1 MKLGQQ
7 VDDHLPFAPDM
18 RPPGIEWS
26 AVKSFLKTGRRP
38 RDRFYLASH
47 LRKDSRDGVT
57 IIGAAHREQCADSCR
72 QTGNELTR
80 RLLEFVRFCVMPED
94 RKCANN
100 LVG

>member
-7 VDDHLPFAPDM
+7 VDGHLAFAPGM
-18 RPPGIEWS
+18 RPPWIGRSGQE
-26 AVKSFLKTGRRP
+26 AFLKAWLTL

-47 LRKDSRDGVT
+47 LRKYTWDGVT
-57 IIGAAHREQCADSCR
+57 IIGSGRREQCADSCR
-72 QTGNELTR
+72 RTGNEPTR
-80 RLLEFVRFCVMPED
+80 CVLEFVRFCVMRED